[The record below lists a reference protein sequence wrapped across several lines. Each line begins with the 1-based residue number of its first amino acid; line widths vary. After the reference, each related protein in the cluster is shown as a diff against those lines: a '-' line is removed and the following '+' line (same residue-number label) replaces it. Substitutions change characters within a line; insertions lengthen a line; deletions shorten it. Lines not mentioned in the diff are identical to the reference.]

1 MAWVDSKDVVN
12 TSVVV
17 VGGGLSGL
25 SAALRLRREN
35 VDVQV
40 VEARDRVGGRTW
52 TVDGVDLGAGYVGP
66 TQVSLSCRA
75 VSVRLAES

>member
-1 MAWVDSKDVVN
+1 MSWSDSKDALSA
-12 TSVVV
+12 SVVV

-25 SAALRLRREN
+25 AAALRLRKDN